1 MQSEPWLQPLAGA
14 IASGQCR
21 TALDVGA
28 NDGEWSLWLASR
40 FERVVA
46 VEPDDRCHNRATD
59 HAVNIIE
66 EHCAVG
72 AKTGAGVL
80 RQRTSTLQSSLLDV
94 HPVGDAGRNCD
105 VICISRVS
113 IVTLDDLLFAHPTID
128 FVKIDI
134 EGAEGDALAGALD
147 PRWLDVRFLIESHDR
162 REVVLTELAR
172 IGKEGVSV
180 FPHPHPEAG
189 KGHEWIWAA

>member
-1 MQSEPWLQPLAGA
+1 MQSEPWLEPLAGA
-14 IASGQCR
+14 ITSGQCR

-72 AKTGAGVL
+72 AATGAGVL

-94 HPVGDAGRNCD
+94 HPVGDAGRDVN
-105 VICISRVS
+105 VICISRV
-113 IVTLDDLLFAHPTID
+113 
-128 FVKIDI
+128 
-134 EGAEGDALAGALD
+134 
-147 PRWLDVRFLIESHDR
+147 
-162 REVVLTELAR
+162 
-172 IGKEGVSV
+172 
-180 FPHPHPEAG
+180 
-189 KGHEWIWAA
+189 

>member
-1 MQSEPWLQPLAGA
+1 MYSEPWLAPLAGA
-14 IASGQCR
+14 ITSGQCR

-46 VEPDDRCHNRATD
+46 IEPDDRCHNRATD
-59 HAVNIIE
+59 HAVNVIE

-72 AKTGAGVL
+72 AKAGAGVL
-80 RQRTSTLQSSLLDV
+80 RQRVSTLQSSLLDV
-94 HPVGDAGRNCD
+94 HPVGDAGRDVN
-105 VICISRVS
+105 VICISRVL
-113 IVTLDDLLFAHPTID
+113 IVTLDDLMFGHPSVD

-147 PRWLDVRFLIESHDR
+147 PRWVDVRFLIESHDR
-162 REVVLTELAR
+162 REVVLNELAR
-172 IGKEGVSV
+172 IGKEGVSI